1 MTYVQSYDDSCT
13 KSQDEGWQNV
23 FVALKLQAN
32 NASSV
37 HVLFE
42 PSREGSTKFSIEAI
56 GEHGMIKKVIFSPAW
71 AKESMTVHFSEPIEI
86 ASQRVKAIEFKAIEF
101 QGVDEHTDD
110 WKFLKCCL
118 DVNTLLNR

>member
-1 MTYVQSYDDSCT
+1 MA
-13 KSQDEGWQNV
+13 ER
-23 FVALKLQAN
+23 FRRIEP
-32 NASSV
+32 V

-42 PSREGSTKFSIEAI
+42 PSREGSTKFSIEPI